1 MFIGC
6 FRICWGMA
14 NEDKSVCL
22 SLNKINKLIVHNNT
36 TAKLPNVHNKQEII
50 TFFDNMNT
58 VSASTLGG
66 TIEFTIQN
74 PEALSDKNK
83 NVLTHKIQMYN
94 SKTRNILHTLQFTFA
109 FDIMDGQT
117 VLGIE
122 PVKNDFITTT
132 HWTYMDSLL
141 YNMGFRIKK
150 IYAEK
155 K

>member
-6 FRICWGMA
+6 FRICWGMP

-50 TFFDNMNT
+50 TFFHNMNT
-58 VSASTLGG
+58 TSSSTLGG
-66 TIEFTIQN
+66 TIEFTILN
-74 PEALSDKNK
+74 PEVLSDKHK
-83 NVLTHKIQMYN
+83 NVLTHHIQMYN

-122 PVKNDFITTT
+122 PIKNDSITTT
-132 HWTYMDSLL
+132 HWTYLDSLL

-155 K
+155 R